1 MIRGVTEKTFEN
13 LQLGEGAFLK
23 EKYTGTLV
31 EGNILSATR
40 GGATINIAPV
50 YRTRTI
56 DGVPANTMEAKTVD
70 SVNVTASFTALEITP
85 ELIKRA
91 CGVADLDEAGK
102 VLTLRHKIETTDFE
116 PLYWIGEISDGR
128 KVQITFKNAFNENGL
143 SLRTQPNNEGELS
156 LSFTGNYSAKD
167 LDTPPVEIEF
177 IDA

>member
-23 EKYTGTLV
+23 SKYTGTLSAD
-31 EGNILSATR
+31 NIISATR
-40 GGATINIAPV
+40 GGATIAITPV

-56 DGVPANTMEAKTVD
+56 DGVPVNTAEAKAVD
-70 SVNVTASFTALEITP
+70 SVGVTASFVALEITP

-91 CGVADLDEAGK
+91 IGIADLDEANK
-102 VLTLRHKIETTDFE
+102 VLSLRHKIETTDFE
-116 PLYWIGEISDGR
+116 PLYWVGEISDGR

-156 LSFTGNYSAKD
+156 LSFSGNYSVTD

>member
-1 MIRGVTEKTFEN
+1 MIRGVTQTTFEN

-23 EKYTGTLV
+23 QKFAGSLI

-40 GGATINIAPV
+40 GGGNIAITPV

-56 DGVPANTMEAKTVD
+56 DGVPANTKEAKAVD
-70 SVNVTASFTALEITP
+70 SVNVTASFIALEITP

-91 CGVADLDEAGK
+91 CGVADIDEAGK
-102 VLTLRHKIETTDFE
+102 IITLRHEVKTTDFE
-116 PLYWIGEISDGR
+116 DLYWIGEVSDGR

-156 LSFTGNYSAKD
+156 LSFSGNYSVAD